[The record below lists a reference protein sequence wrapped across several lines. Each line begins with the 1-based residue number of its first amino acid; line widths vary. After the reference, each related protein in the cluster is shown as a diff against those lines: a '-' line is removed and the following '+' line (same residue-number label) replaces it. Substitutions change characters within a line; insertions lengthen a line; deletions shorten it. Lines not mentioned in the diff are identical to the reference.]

1 MLLTFGLKDSGRDNE
16 LVVLTGLSQG
26 GVSLYFETVLNTKLC
41 YDR

>member
-1 MLLTFGLKDSGRDNE
+1 MLLTFGLKDSGRDYE

-41 YDR
+41 YDC